1 MKFKLAIGSAFLLAV
16 AFVVNTAFLRSALTD
31 GYQATVIK
39 RFLIPME
46 SASDAIEKSFGDNN
60 KRLSVTDIRGILDR
74 QRQELNKHWEKFK
87 DPDSYDRHLR
97 ASGLVNLSIVLKSG
111 SKLVTTASESTEGDM
126 SSVLVE
132 QVLEIGNG
140 ESSGGLEFVE
150 DDNHYYV
157 PHLLFDNQGRWI
169 VSLIFQFQ
177 KEALRYMIAPRL
189 DAHIV
194 PTLLVGVFSV
204 FGILFLYFLLAYKNR
219 VHKQKDFVVDFVL
232 IMLASLLCSLLV
244 NAVIFERQILE
255 ASIDNA
261 RETTTEISN
270 RLNDRL
276 SLKKSGIAIGNQKFG
291 FSETFSRFDNFEAII
306 LTNPRGKP
314 VYRHQDDRGQN
325 SGIESTVQ
333 TAVVGR
339 LSDKRFRVVEKLT
352 GINSVKGSVGTAVI
366 HISKEDIFRNWV
378 SMIIKGIT
386 ILFITVLV
394 MVECLL
400 LYLHLLVKRQST
412 RHYKSRYEVG
422 FVRPAMF
429 LFLFAIDLSMSF
441 VPLHMQSFDTEL
453 FGLSREIVLG
463 LPISSEFL
471 CVGIFLLV
479 AGVWIDRRGWHEP
492 YFVGLFV
499 VGIGSLCS
507 WVATDALMFIL
518 SRALVGVGYGL
529 SLMSAQGLVVSY
541 GGTSGRARG
550 FASLFAGLYSGSIC
564 GAAAGAFLAERFGY
578 EKVFFLGAVIVLV
591 LIIFSWKFMRSLIER
606 PGPDFELE
614 EKSKQGI
621 KLGPLLKFIGNPI
634 FVALSV
640 LSSLPASIAVAG
652 FLHFFTPVYLDQIG
666 ARESTI
672 GQVLILYGICLIYFG
687 PSIGRLIDRSENK
700 KYYMLV
706 GGLLGGLAFATFN
719 SDFGIASMIF
729 CVFLLGLSSSFV
741 LSSQSTMVL
750 ELKESRVLG
759 EGTALGIFRSI
770 SRIGQVVG
778 PVIFGWVLLSG
789 DLTKV
794 INYLG
799 YLYIGA
805 MLVLT
810 IFVMK
815 HTGSLENQKP
825 ALSK

>member
-1 MKFKLAIGSAFLLAV
+1 MKLKLAIGSAVLL
-16 AFVVNTAFLRSALTD
+16 TIAFLVNSAFLSTALTD
-31 GYQATVIK
+31 GYQVSEIK

-46 SASDAIEKSFGDNN
+46 SASDAIAKSLDDNS
-60 KRLSVTDIRGILDR
+60 KRLSVTDMREILDR
-74 QRQELNKHWEKFK
+74 QRQKINNQWEKIK
-87 DPDSYDRHLR
+87 APGLDDRNLR
-97 ASGLVNLSIVLKSG
+97 PRGLVDLSIVLKSG
-111 SKLVTTASESTEGDM
+111 SKLVTTANESTESDT
-126 SSVLVE
+126 SSVLVD
-132 QVLEIGNG
+132 QALEIANG
-140 ESSGGLEFVE
+140 ESSTGLEFVE
-150 DDNHYYV
+150 DNNHYYV
-157 PHLLFDNQGRWI
+157 PHLLFDNQDRWI

-177 KEALRYMIAPRL
+177 KDALRDTVTPKL
-189 DAHIV
+189 EAHIV
-194 PTLLVGVFSV
+194 PTVLVGVFSV
-204 FGILFLYFLLAYKNR
+204 FGSLVLYFLLAFKHR
-219 VHKQKDFVVDFVL
+219 VKRKKDFVVDFVL

-244 NAVIFERQILE
+244 NAVIFERQILD

-261 RETTTEISN
+261 RETTTEIST
-270 RLNDRL
+270 RLNARL
-276 SLKKSGIAIGNQKFG
+276 ALKKSGLAAGNQKFG
-291 FSETFSRFDNFEAII
+291 FSESFSRFDNFEAII

-314 VYRHQDDRGQN
+314 VYRNQDDWGSN
-325 SGIESTVQ
+325 SEIESAVQ
-333 TAVVGR
+333 TAVVDR
-339 LSDKRFRVVEKLT
+339 LPTKRFRVTEELT
-352 GINSVKGSVGTAVI
+352 GIDSVNGSVGTAVI
-366 HISKEDIFRNWV
+366 YISKDDIFRNWV
-378 SMIIKGIT
+378 SLIIKGIT

-400 LYLHLLVKRQST
+400 LYLHLLVKRRSSRQ
-412 RHYKSRYEVG
+412 YKSRYELG

-441 VPLHMQSFDTEL
+441 VPLHMQTFDTEL
-453 FGLSREIVLG
+453 FGLSSDIVLG

-471 CVGIFLLV
+471 CVGIFILI

-492 YFVGLFV
+492 YFVGLCV

-529 SLMSAQGLVVSY
+529 SLMSAQGLVVSF
-541 GGTSGRARG
+541 GGIGGRARG

-591 LIIFSWKFMRSLIER
+591 LILFSWKFMRSLIER
-606 PGPDFELE
+606 SGPDSEAQAKQK
-614 EKSKQGI
+614 KSI
-621 KLGPLLKFIGNPI
+621 KLGPLLKFIGNPVLI
-634 FVALSV
+634 ALSV
-640 LSSLPASIAVAG
+640 LSSLPASIAIAG

-687 PSIGRLIDRSENK
+687 PLIGRLIDRSENK
-700 KYYMLV
+700 KYYMLT
-706 GGLLGGLAFATFN
+706 GGLLGGLAFATF
-719 SDFGIASMIF
+719 STDFGLASMIL

-778 PVIFGWVLLSG
+778 PLIFGWIMLSG
-789 DLTKV
+789 DLTEA

-799 YLYIGA
+799 YSYIAA
-805 MLVLT
+805 MLILA
-810 IFVMK
+810 IFVMS
-815 HTGSLENQKP
+815 HTRSLENQKP